1 LITRAVLVAVLALAG
16 AAHAETPLIAFAF
29 GEDAL
34 QAGPEQVLRAEA
46 VVDEFGAPGLH
57 VKLVPEL
64 DAETA
69 RLTAAH
75 VGEQG
80 SFRICG
86 RAVTEPILRT
96 PLERAE
102 FVLSASADEVRRLEA
117 LLKAGNCDLPAGD

>member
-1 LITRAVLVAVLALAG
+1 MAVLALAG

-34 QAGPEQVLRAEA
+34 QAGPEHVLRAEA
-46 VVDEFGAPGLH
+46 VVDEFNGPGLH
-57 VKLVPEL
+57 VKLVPEM
-64 DAETA
+64 DTEIA
-69 RLTAAH
+69 RLTAGH

-86 RAVTEPILRT
+86 RVVTEPILRT

-102 FVLSASADEVRRLEA
+102 FVLSASADQVRQLEA
-117 LLKAGNCDLPAGD
+117 LLKAGNCDPPAGD